1 MSELSCP
8 KCQHSEII
16 NINRHPIYTSYKCD
30 NCKTTGSYNFFKKNN
45 TPFTPDTSTIPIKNF
60 YSNGLT
66 VIPFKNVLAVEGD
79 IMSCLDKDKLRM
91 NTAVIWIKEVKEHLF
106 LSGEECDD
114 FLKEY
119 QIYLNSK

>member
-1 MSELSCP
+1 MCSFRDLSSIFETDE
-8 KCQHSEII
+8 KVRTH
-16 NINRHPIYTSYKCD
+16 
-30 NCKTTGSYNFFKKNN
+30 YNGKRLTEK
-45 TPFTPDTSTIPIKNF
+45 STIKNF

-66 VIPFKNVLAVEGD
+66 IIPFKNVLAVEGD